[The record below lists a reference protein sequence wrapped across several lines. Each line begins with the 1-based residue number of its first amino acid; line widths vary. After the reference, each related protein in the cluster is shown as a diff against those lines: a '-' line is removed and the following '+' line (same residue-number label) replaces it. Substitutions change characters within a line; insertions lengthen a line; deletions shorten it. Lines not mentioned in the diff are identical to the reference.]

1 MNIAALLA
9 RSALAYPGL
18 DALCVGERPVFTYGE
33 LAARVACLARAL
45 REDCGLVEGD
55 RVALA
60 MRNCPEFLL
69 VLFATWHAG
78 LCAVPMNFRLHRQE
92 FRYILDHSG
101 ARACFVT
108 GDLVPALAGLEQ
120 EVESL
125 ASLVCVQDGAFAR
138 LADPARAAMAP
149 VQTRPDDPAW
159 IFYTSGT
166 TGRPKGA
173 TLTHRNLGF
182 MIHAYFADID
192 TVSPGDTMVHAAAL
206 AHGAGLYAL
215 PAIAQAGRQVISE
228 AASFDP
234 TEVLAL
240 IGSHRNVTLWAAPT
254 MLARLTHAAE
264 ATSADTRNLRTVVYG
279 GGPMYVAD
287 LLRSLGVLGPKL
299 VQIFGQGESPMTI
312 TSLARDDHLA
322 AHLPTCGRARTL
334 VEVRVVDAD
343 ERELPT
349 GETGEIVTRSDCVMR
364 GYWNNPEASAT
375 ALRGGWL
382 HTGDLGS
389 LDGRGYLTLKD
400 RAKDMI
406 ISGGSNIYPREI
418 EEVLLLHAGVLE
430 ASVVGRPHPD
440 WGEEAVAFVVAR
452 SGAKVAAGELD
463 QLCLDHIA
471 RYKRPRRYLFVDSL
485 PKNNYGKV
493 LKTALRAQLAES
505 PAEDIPQSGT

>member
-1 MNIAALLA
+1 MTDAMNIATLLA
-9 RSALAYPGL
+9 RSALTYPGL
-18 DALCVGERPVFTYGE
+18 VAIGVGDRPVYTYGE
-33 LAARVACLARAL
+33 LAARVARLARAL

-92 FRYILDHSG
+92 FRYILGHSG
-101 ARACFVT
+101 SRMCFVT
-108 GDLVPALAGLEQ
+108 GDLAPALAGLEQ
-120 EVESL
+120 EVEGL
-125 ASLVCVQDGAFAR
+125 APLVCVHDDAFVR
-138 LADPARAAMAP
+138 LADPARAAMACAE
-149 VQTRPDDPAW
+149 TRPDDPAW

-192 TVSPGDTMVHAAAL
+192 TVSPGDTMVHAASL

-215 PAIAQAGRQVISE
+215 PAIAQAGRQVITD

-234 TEVLAL
+234 AEVLAL
-240 IGSHRNVTLWAAPT
+240 IGSHRNVTVWAAPT
-254 MLARLTHAAE
+254 MLTRLTHAAE
-264 ATSADTRNLRTVVYG
+264 ASAADTRNLRTVVYG

-287 LLRSLGVLGPKL
+287 LRRSLDVLGPKL

-312 TSLARDDHLA
+312 TSLARDDHLDA
-322 AHLPTCGRARTL
+322 NLPTCGRARTL

-343 ERELPT
+343 DRELPAD
-349 GETGEIVTRSDCVMR
+349 EPGEIVTRSDCVMR
-364 GYWNNPEASAT
+364 GYWNNPEATAAT
-375 ALRGGWL
+375 MRGGWL

-452 SGAKVAAGELD
+452 PGANVAEGDLD
-463 QLCLDHIA
+463 RLCLDHIA
-471 RYKRPRRYLFVDSL
+471 RYKRPRRYVFVESL

-493 LKTALRAQLAES
+493 LKTALRAQLAADRR
-505 PAEDIPQSGT
+505 P